1 MFSNT
6 FTEMFGVAHPLVCGG
21 MTAVGTADLIG
32 AVANAGALRRIP

>member
-6 FTEMFGVAHPLVCGG
+6 FTEMFGVEHPLVCGG